1 MKVKR
6 LQKNI
11 ELNLHDIIRFQVT
24 TYCFLNKIRISP
36 AQLDTLAYLGEWG
49 DMNISDFCE
58 QIVEQDIFGNPQTVR
73 NFILKAVKDGYVI
86 RKGKGKKI
94 VSLVDDF
101 EMLSDGNILLEMKV
115 YYVEG
120 QKE

>member
-73 NFILKAVKDGYVI
+73 NFILKAVKDGYVT